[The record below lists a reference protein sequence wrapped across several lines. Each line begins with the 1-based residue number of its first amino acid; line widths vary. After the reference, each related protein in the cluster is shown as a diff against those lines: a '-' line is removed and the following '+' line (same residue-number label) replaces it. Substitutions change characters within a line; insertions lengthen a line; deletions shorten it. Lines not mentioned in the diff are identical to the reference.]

1 MPVLTLGKNF
11 LSLCIL
17 MQKKKGMLVPFQE
30 ASINALQL
38 AGITFLLE
46 TSSSLVAYVIHLNTA
61 DFTCDNYIISIYTYN
76 ASITPALD
84 EQIRLPFVS
93 FLLCSEPMLKVLSFF
108 FFYFKET
115 PVYTLLPLKAGV
127 VVWLVSAHYKGRQSR
142 EINKITHRDIYADV
156 FVLSQMLLLGSLGA
170 ECELHK
176 GWAMWELLEGKM
188 IIGGLAPFRVWLWF
202 SLLHYQGHLSDFPPT
217 VVPLFLCKE
226 TLIFMSP
233 SS

>member
-108 FFYFKET
+108 FFILRKLQFILSCLSK
-115 PVYTLLPLKAGV
+115 PGWWCDL
-127 VVWLVSAHYKGRQSR
+127 SALTIRGDKVEKLIKSPTGTSMQMY
-142 EINKITHRDIYADV
+142 
-156 FVLSQMLLLGSLGA
+156 LS
-170 ECELHK
+170 
-176 GWAMWELLEGKM
+176 
-188 IIGGLAPFRVWLWF
+188 
-202 SLLHYQGHLSDFPPT
+202 
-217 VVPLFLCKE
+217 
-226 TLIFMSP
+226 
-233 SS
+233 